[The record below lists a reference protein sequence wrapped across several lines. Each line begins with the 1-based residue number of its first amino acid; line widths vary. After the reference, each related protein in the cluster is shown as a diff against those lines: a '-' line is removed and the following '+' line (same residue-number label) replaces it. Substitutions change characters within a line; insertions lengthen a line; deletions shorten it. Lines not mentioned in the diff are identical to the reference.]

1 MDENI
6 DSGKEKKEK
15 LSRQKKDF
23 IGAVCE
29 LFVSIVSEA
38 LFAMLMVFVDIG
50 VDAAL
55 SQHGGWYGT

>member
-1 MDENI
+1 MGI
-6 DSGKEKKEK
+6 SILGKKRRKK
-15 LSRQKKDF
+15 LSRQRKGF
-23 IGAVCE
+23 ISAVCG
-29 LFVSIVSEA
+29 LFVSIVLEA